1 MAAIQ
6 GLRGTGQFG
15 TDFRPTN
22 YRELFTLLEP
32 NGTAPLQALLAMTS
46 SEGTDDPK
54 YNHFRDELPDRTIV
68 VNGALNNSATTLTF
82 DHDADDE
89 GFLVKGTVIHNHTT
103 GENLLVTADANT
115 SANTVAISR
124 GFGGST
130 AAAVADNEVLSIA
143 GFADQEGGTA
153 PTAIS
158 FDPSTD
164 FNFTQIFKTAVQ
176 VTGTLQNTYLR
187 TGDKEQEQLTKALKL
202 HMGDIERAFF
212 FGTRAEANSSTA
224 SPTRS
229 TGGLMSLITNI
240 TDCASAT
247 ATTNK
252 MTEKEFDRFLV
263 EDIFAYGSNEKVAF
277 AGPRCISNMM
287 EIGKNRW
294 QPVQIDNAY
303 GVAFTRYTTFAGDL
317 LVYMHPMFRQISA
330 LAQEMIILDMNHL
343 NYRYMNGR
351 DTQLIRDVQS
361 NDFDGV
367 KHMYMSECGLEMTHS
382 KVHHRIKNW
391 SAIS

>member
-6 GLRGTGQFG
+6 GLRGTGQFT

-54 YNHFRDELPDRTIV
+54 YNHFRDELPNRTIV

-82 DHDADDE
+82 DNDSDDE
-89 GFLVKGTVIHNHTT
+89 GFIVKGTVIHNHTT

-130 AAAVADNEVLSIA
+130 AAAVADDEVLSIA

-158 FDPSTD
+158 FDPTTD
-164 FNFTQIFKTAVQ
+164 FNNTQIFKTAVQ

-212 FGTRAEANSSTA
+212 FGTRAEANGSTA

-263 EDIFAYGSNEKVAF
+263 EDIFAFGSNEKIAF

-294 QPVQIDNAY
+294 QPTQIDNAY

-330 LAQEMIILDMNHL
+330 LSQEMIILDMNHL